1 MCIRLRALGERLEG
15 TYAQFV
21 KLPAQNCFPMPAGF
35 TFEEAAAFP
44 LVYIT
49 LWRMLIPNA
58 KLKPGEPMLI
68 IGIGFK
74 FPVSRKKGP
83 VTFAYDL
90 ALGTGAVKRGFRV

>member
-1 MCIRLRALGERLEG
+1 VHPLRALGERLEG

-49 LWRMLIPNA
+49 LWRMLIPIA
-58 KLKPGEPMLI
+58 KLKLAETMLI
-68 IGIGFK
+68 IGIGGG
-74 FPVSRKKGP
+74 VASASLQVARKI
-83 VTFAYDL
+83 
-90 ALGTGAVKRGFRV
+90 GAQS

>member
-1 MCIRLRALGERLEG
+1 MHPLRALGERLEG

-58 KLKPGEPMLI
+58 KLKPGETMLI

-74 FPVSRKKGP
+74 FPSQQKKG
-83 VTFAYDL
+83 ASDL
-90 ALGTGAVKRGFRV
+90 RL